1 MPSEKENILEIN
13 QYVKSEFD
21 QYVIVFLNIK
31 VSRTIQWNISP
42 YLAIKIIQTKTMN
55 N

>member
-21 QYVIVFLNIK
+21 QYVIAFLNMK
-31 VSRTIQWNISP
+31 VSRIIQWNINP
-42 YLAIKIIQTKTMN
+42 YLAIKIIQTKMMN